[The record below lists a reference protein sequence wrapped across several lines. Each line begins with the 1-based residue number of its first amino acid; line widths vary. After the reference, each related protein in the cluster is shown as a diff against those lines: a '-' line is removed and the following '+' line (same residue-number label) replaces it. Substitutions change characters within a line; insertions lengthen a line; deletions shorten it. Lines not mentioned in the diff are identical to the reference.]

1 MTTLGFHTYF
11 FLLHLLFPAG
21 HGPRKT
27 VGREL
32 FKLDYAR
39 AIQEFPGCYRLCLTC
54 AGGGPS
60 PCPNVGNP
68 QEAVAAFVRNRLAS
82 QARVF
87 NAVYHLN
94 SPLLR
99 KAAGFATPGQTLESN
114 SITVTGKVVDAA
126 CFMLYAAA
134 ASSASLR
141 VRGCLCPLHA
151 SPAVCHVPAGSVP
164 RNLRF
169 GLPYHSHLSP
179 NRQHRD
185 AV

>member
-1 MTTLGFHTYF
+1 VSL
-11 FLLHLLFPAG
+11 A
-21 HGPRKT
+21 
-27 VGREL
+27 
-32 FKLDYAR
+32 AR
-39 AIQEFPGCYRLCLTC
+39 A
-54 AGGGPS
+54 GPPFLPPFRPRATAARS
-60 PCPNVGNP
+60 FFFAVFTAILILYVSGYT
-68 QEAVAAFVRNRLAS
+68 VAAFVRNRLAS